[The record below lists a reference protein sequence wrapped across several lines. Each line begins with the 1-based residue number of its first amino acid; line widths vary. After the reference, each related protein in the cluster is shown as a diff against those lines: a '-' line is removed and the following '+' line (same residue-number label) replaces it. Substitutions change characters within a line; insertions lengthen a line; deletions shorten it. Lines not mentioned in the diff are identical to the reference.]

1 MTTVTLKDI
10 RSAAEQ
16 LARAHAVME
25 GCAAAMRSELEA
37 ACSPIRNRYQPD
49 LDYAAEAKSEA
60 LRCLNDLLELAP
72 QLFAKS
78 PRSLS
83 VDGVRAGYRKGE
95 DTLDWDDDEA
105 VIKRIR
111 ALIPD
116 SADLLIRCEE
126 SLVKDGLAQLP
137 AASLQALGIR
147 RIPGVDSPFVTIGAT
162 EVDALVKAI
171 LAAAE
176 QRQGEA
182 DKPKKRGKAKVK
194 EAA

>member
-1 MTTVTLKDI
+1 MTTITLKDI
-10 RSAAEQ
+10 RQAAET
-16 LARAHAVME
+16 LASANLVAQTIATKIRTEIDTAYRQINARHKT
-25 GCAAAMRSELEA
+25 EL
-37 ACSPIRNRYQPD
+37 D
-49 LDYAAEAKSEA
+49 MAAESKAEA
-60 LRCLNDLLELAP
+60 HRRLVELVEASP

-83 VDGVRAGYRKGE
+83 IDGVRAGYRKGE
-95 DTLDWDDDEA
+95 DSLDWDSDDA

-116 SADLLIRCEE
+116 SADLLIRTEE
-126 SLVKDGLAQLP
+126 TLVNDGLAQLP
-137 AASLQALGIR
+137 AASLQALGVR
-147 RIPGVDSPFVTIGAT
+147 RIPGVDTAFVTIGASDI
-162 EVDALVKAI
+162 DAMVKLI

-182 DKPKKRGKAKVK
+182 EKPKKRGKAKVK